1 MNLYTQISDMFSRE
15 LNAHGRAF
23 VNYEALAGVE
33 KKDMTIDGFPAK
45 LLFNPARVRSV
56 MADVSPEALQQ
67 RACFLCPDGV
77 EEHQLTH
84 NWDSPTG
91 HTYYIRVN
99 PFPIFSPHFTVSSSV
114 HERQE
119 LLPHLESMLHL
130 AQQLPEMTIFYN
142 GPMCGASAPDHMHF
156 QAVPRHSLPIED
168 HFSTNYANAILVQE
182 TDLQTHLAAV
192 KKVLAMGTIPEEAS
206 QTGSLTIGASH
217 AEEYEP
223 RWNIVSWY
231 EPAPN
236 GDVQHSSMAQSAIQ
250 NSSELSSQQ
259 KTILNNTEQ
268 PLNHIEP
275 TPAGSFH
282 TVIFFRKESRP
293 MCFFAPEEERI
304 LFSPATVEMA
314 GIGIVANRE
323 SFDRLT
329 PDRLRDII
337 REVADTP
344 YPVTNSQ

>member
-1 MNLYTQISDMFSRE
+1 MFSRE
-15 LNAHGRAF
+15 LDAHGRAF
-23 VNYEALAGVE
+23 INYQALAQVE
-33 KKDMTIDGFPAK
+33 VKDMTIDGFPAK
-45 LLFNPARVRSV
+45 LFFNPARVRSV
-56 MADVSPEALQQ
+56 MADVSPEALQK

-84 NWDSPTG
+84 NWESPTG

-99 PFPIFSPHFTVSSSV
+99 PFPIFSPHFTVSSSM

-130 AQQLPEMTIFYN
+130 AKELPEMTIFYN

-168 HFSTNYANAILVQE
+168 HFDTNYANAILVQE
-182 TDLQTHLAAV
+182 ANLQDHLAAV
-192 KKVLAMGTIPEEAS
+192 KRILAMGTIPEEAS
-206 QTGSLTIGASH
+206 QTGSLTVGASH

-231 EPAPN
+231 EPA
-236 GDVQHSSMAQSAIQ
+236 SSPKF
-250 NSSELSSQQ
+250 N
-259 KTILNNTEQ
+259 TI
-268 PLNHIEP
+268 
-275 TPAGSFH
+275 
-282 TVIFFRKESRP
+282 VFFRKESRP

-329 PDRLRDII
+329 PEKLRDII
-337 REVADTP
+337 REVADTLP
-344 YPVTNSQ
+344 ITDTQ

>member
-1 MNLYTQISDMFSRE
+1 MNLFKQISDMFSRE
-15 LNAHGRAF
+15 LSAHGRAF
-23 VNYEALAGVE
+23 VNYQALSGVE
-33 KKDMTIDGFPAK
+33 VKDMTIDGFPAK
-45 LLFNPARVRSV
+45 LFFNPARVRSV
-56 MADVSPEALQQ
+56 MADVSPEALQK

-77 EEHQLTH
+77 EENQLTH
-84 NWDSPTG
+84 NWESPTG

-130 AQQLPEMTIFYN
+130 AKELPEMTIFYN

-182 TDLQTHLAAV
+182 TDLQSHLAAV
-192 KKVLAMGTIPEEAS
+192 KRVLAMGTIPEEAS
-206 QTGSLTIGASH
+206 QTGSLTAGASH

-231 EPAPN
+231 EPASSPTN
-236 GDVQHSSMAQSAIQ
+236 SEASNSPLGRPIGETPSHSLNEASF
-250 NSSELSSQQ
+250 N
-259 KTILNNTEQ
+259 TI
-268 PLNHIEP
+268 
-275 TPAGSFH
+275 
-282 TVIFFRKESRP
+282 VFFRRESRP

-314 GIGIVANRE
+314 GIDIVANRE

-329 PDRLRDII
+329 PARLRDII
-337 REVADTP
+337 REVADNP
-344 YPVTNSQ
+344 CI

>member
-1 MNLYTQISDMFSRE
+1 MFSRE
-15 LNAHGRAF
+15 LEAHGRAF
-23 VNYEALAGVE
+23 LNYEALAGVE
-33 KKDMTIDGFPAK
+33 KKDMTIDGFPAQ
-45 LLFNPARVRSV
+45 LFFNPARVRSV
-56 MADVSPEALQQ
+56 MADVSPEALQK
-67 RACFLCPDGV
+67 RACFLCPDGI

-119 LLPHLESMLHL
+119 LLPHLEAMLHL
-130 AQQLPEMTIFYN
+130 AKELPEMTIFYN

-168 HFSTNYANAILVQE
+168 HFDTNYANAILVQE
-182 TDLQTHLAAV
+182 ADLQDHLAAV
-192 KKVLAMGTIPEEAS
+192 KRILAMGTIPKEAS

-223 RWNIVSWY
+223 RWNIVTWY
-231 EPAPN
+231 
-236 GDVQHSSMAQSAIQ
+236 D
-250 NSSELSSQQ
+250 
-259 KTILNNTEQ
+259 NT
-268 PLNHIEP
+268 
-275 TPAGSFH
+275 FH
-282 TVIFFRKESRP
+282 TVIFFRRESRP
-293 MCFFAPEEERI
+293 QCFFAPEEERI

-329 PDRLRDII
+329 PEKLREII
-337 REVADTP
+337 REVADNP
-344 YPVTNSQ
+344 L

>member
-1 MNLYTQISDMFSRE
+1 MKLFQLINEMFSRE
-15 LNAHGRAF
+15 LASHGRAF
-23 VNYEALAGVE
+23 VNYGALDQVE
-33 KKDMTIDGFPAK
+33 VKDMTIDGFPAK
-45 LLFNPARVRSV
+45 LFFNPARVRSV
-56 MADVSPEALQQ
+56 MADVSPEALQK

-130 AQQLPEMTIFYN
+130 AKELPEMTIFYN

-182 TDLQTHLAAV
+182 SDLQTHLAAV

-206 QTGSLTIGASH
+206 QTGSLTAGASRT
-217 AEEYEP
+217 EEWEP
-223 RWNIVSWY
+223 RWNIISWY
-231 EPAPN
+231 EPE
-236 GDVQHSSMAQSAIQ
+236 S
-250 NSSELSSQQ
+250 NSPQDGLTATSGLTSNSRRRSFN
-259 KTILNNTEQ
+259 TI
-268 PLNHIEP
+268 
-275 TPAGSFH
+275 
-282 TVIFFRKESRP
+282 VFFRRESRP
-293 MCFFAPEEERI
+293 QCFFAPENERI
-304 LFSPATVEMA
+304 LFSPGTVEMG

-323 SFDRLT
+323 SFDRIT
-329 PDRLRDII
+329 PEVLRSMIQ
-337 REVADTP
+337 EVADEI
-344 YPVTNSQ
+344 V

>member
-1 MNLYTQISDMFSRE
+1 MFSRE

-23 VNYEALAGVE
+23 VNYQALSQVE
-33 KKDMTIDGFPAK
+33 VKDMTIDGFPAK
-45 LLFNPARVRSV
+45 LFFNPARVRSV
-56 MADVSPEALQQ
+56 MADVSPEALQK

-77 EEHQLTH
+77 EEYQLTH

-130 AQQLPEMTIFYN
+130 AKELPEMTIFYN

-182 TDLQTHLAAV
+182 DDLQDHLTAV
-192 KKVLAMGTIPEEAS
+192 KKVLAMGTIPNEAS
-206 QTGSLTIGASH
+206 QTGSLTIGATH

-231 EPAPN
+231 EP
-236 GDVQHSSMAQSAIQ
+236 DS
-250 NSSELSSQQ
+250 NSPQDGL
-259 KTILNNTEQ
+259 TA
-268 PLNHIEP
+268 
-275 TPAGSFH
+275 AGSQTSNSRRRSFN
-282 TVIFFRKESRP
+282 TIVFFRKESRP

-329 PDRLRDII
+329 PTRLRDII
-337 REVADTP
+337 REVADEI
-344 YPVTNSQ
+344 V

>member
-1 MNLYTQISDMFSRE
+1 MTLYQQITDMFSRE
-15 LNAHGRAF
+15 LSAHGRAF
-23 VNYEALAGVE
+23 LNYEALAGVE
-33 KKDMTIDGFPAK
+33 VKDMTIDGFPAK
-45 LLFNPARVRSV
+45 LFFNPARVRSV
-56 MADVSPEALQQ
+56 MADVSPEVLQQ

-77 EEHQLTH
+77 EENQLTH
-84 NWDSPTG
+84 NWESPTG

-119 LLPHLESMLHL
+119 LLPHLEAMLHL
-130 AQQLPEMTIFYN
+130 AKELPEMTIFYN

-192 KKVLAMGTIPEEAS
+192 KRVLAMGTIPEEAS

-223 RWNIVSWY
+223 RWNIVTWY
-231 EPAPN
+231 E
-236 GDVQHSSMAQSAIQ
+236 DMW
-250 NSSELSSQQ
+250 
-259 KTILNNTEQ
+259 
-268 PLNHIEP
+268 
-275 TPAGSFH
+275 H
-282 TVIFFRKESRP
+282 TVIFFRRESRP

-329 PDRLRDII
+329 PARLRDII
-337 REVADTP
+337 REVADNP
-344 YPVTNSQ
+344 LA

>member
-1 MNLYTQISDMFSRE
+1 MFSRE
-15 LNAHGRAF
+15 LSAHGRAF
-23 VNYEALAGVE
+23 LNYEALAGVE
-33 KKDMTIDGFPAK
+33 VKDMTIDGFPAK
-45 LLFNPARVRSV
+45 LFFNPARVRSV

-77 EEHQLTH
+77 EENQLTH
-84 NWDSPTG
+84 NWESPTG

-99 PFPIFSPHFTVSSSV
+99 PFPIFSPHFTISSSV

-119 LLPHLESMLHL
+119 LLPHLAAMLHL
-130 AQQLPEMTIFYN
+130 AKELPEMTIFYN

-168 HFSTNYANAILVQE
+168 HFSTNYAKAILVQE
-182 TDLQTHLAAV
+182 TDLQSHLAAV
-192 KKVLAMGTIPEEAS
+192 KRVLAMGTIPEEAS

-223 RWNIVSWY
+223 RWNIVTWY
-231 EPAPN
+231 E
-236 GDVQHSSMAQSAIQ
+236 DMW
-250 NSSELSSQQ
+250 
-259 KTILNNTEQ
+259 
-268 PLNHIEP
+268 
-275 TPAGSFH
+275 H
-282 TVIFFRKESRP
+282 TVIFFRRESRP

-329 PDRLRDII
+329 PARLRDII
-337 REVADTP
+337 REVADNP
-344 YPVTNSQ
+344 LA

>member
-1 MNLYTQISDMFSRE
+1 MTLFQRINDMFSRE
-15 LNAHGRAF
+15 LSAHGRAF
-23 VNYEALAGVE
+23 HNYEALAGVE
-33 KKDMTIDGFPAK
+33 VKDMTIDGFPAK
-45 LLFNPARVRSV
+45 LFFNPARVRSV
-56 MADVSPEALQQ
+56 MADVSPEALQK

-130 AQQLPEMTIFYN
+130 AKELPEMTIFYN

-182 TDLQTHLAAV
+182 SDLQTHLAAV
-192 KKVLAMGTIPEEAS
+192 KKVLALGTIPEEAS
-206 QTGSLTIGASH
+206 QTGSLTVGASH

-231 EPAPN
+231 TPSPN
-236 GDVQHSSMAQSAIQ
+236 GDSVESCSMVQ
-250 NSSELSSQQ
+250 NSVESRSMVQNSVELSVE
-259 KTILNNTEQ
+259 NTTLHHSTQ
-268 PLNHIEP
+268 HYTTLHN
-275 TPAGSFH
+275 GMFY

-329 PDRLRDII
+329 PSKLRDII
-337 REVADTP
+337 REVADNP
-344 YPVTNSQ
+344 L

>member
-1 MNLYTQISDMFSRE
+1 MKLFQLINEMFSRE
-15 LNAHGRAF
+15 LASHGRAF
-23 VNYEALAGVE
+23 VNYQALSGVE
-33 KKDMTIDGFPAK
+33 VKDMTIDGFPAK
-45 LLFNPARVRSV
+45 LFFNPARVRSV
-56 MADVSPEALQQ
+56 MADVSPEALQK

-130 AQQLPEMTIFYN
+130 AKELPEMTIFYN

-182 TDLQTHLAAV
+182 TDLQNHLTAV

-206 QTGSLTIGASH
+206 QTGSLTAGASH

-231 EPAPN
+231 EPE
-236 GDVQHSSMAQSAIQ
+236 S
-250 NSSELSSQQ
+250 NSPQDSLTAVGGLTSSSQRRSF
-259 KTILNNTEQ
+259 NT
-268 PLNHIEP
+268 
-275 TPAGSFH
+275 
-282 TVIFFRKESRP
+282 VVFFRKESRP

-329 PDRLRDII
+329 PSKLRDII
-337 REVADTP
+337 REVADIP
-344 YPVTNSQ
+344 YPIANSQ

>member
-15 LNAHGRAF
+15 LASHGRAF
-23 VNYEALAGVE
+23 VNYQALSGVE
-33 KKDMTIDGFPAK
+33 VKDMTIDGFPAK
-45 LLFNPARVRSV
+45 LFFNPARVRSV
-56 MADVSPEALQQ
+56 MADVSPEALQK

-77 EEHQLTH
+77 EEYQLTH
-84 NWDSPTG
+84 NWDSPTW

-119 LLPHLESMLHL
+119 LLPHLESMLYL
-130 AQQLPEMTIFYN
+130 AKELPEMTIFYN

-168 HFSTNYANAILVQE
+168 HFSTNYANAILVQK

-206 QTGSLTIGASH
+206 QTGSLTAGASH

-231 EPAPN
+231 TPSPN
-236 GDVQHSSMAQSAIQ
+236 GDVQHSSMAQSAVQ

-275 TPAGSFH
+275 TPTGSFH

-293 MCFFAPEEERI
+293 QCFFAPEEERI

-314 GIGIVANRE
+314 GIGIVAKRE

-329 PDRLRDII
+329 PSKLRDII
-337 REVADTP
+337 REVAD
-344 YPVTNSQ
+344 NLL

>member
-1 MNLYTQISDMFSRE
+1 MFSRE
-15 LNAHGRAF
+15 LASHGRAF
-23 VNYEALAGVE
+23 VNYQALSQVE
-33 KKDMTIDGFPAK
+33 VKDMTIDGFPAK
-45 LLFNPARVRSV
+45 LFFNPARVRSV
-56 MADVSPEALQQ
+56 MADVSPEALQK

-130 AQQLPEMTIFYN
+130 AKELPEMTIFYN

-168 HFSTNYANAILVQE
+168 HFDTNYANAILVQE
-182 TDLQTHLAAV
+182 ADLQDHLAAV
-192 KKVLAMGTIPEEAS
+192 KRILAMGTIPEEAS
-206 QTGSLTIGASH
+206 QTGSLTVGASH

-223 RWNIVSWY
+223 RWNIVTWY
-231 EPAPN
+231 DE
-236 GDVQHSSMAQSAIQ
+236 
-250 NSSELSSQQ
+250 
-259 KTILNNTEQ
+259 KW
-268 PLNHIEP
+268 
-275 TPAGSFH
+275 H
-282 TVIFFRKESRP
+282 TVVFFRKESRP

-329 PDRLRDII
+329 PEKLRDII
-337 REVADTP
+337 REVADTLP
-344 YPVTNSQ
+344 ITDTQ

>member
-1 MNLYTQISDMFSRE
+1 MGVEGTYPNEREKVMTLFQRINDMFSRE

-23 VNYEALAGVE
+23 LNYEALGGVE
-33 KKDMTIDGFPAK
+33 KKDMTIDGFPAQ
-45 LLFNPARVRSV
+45 LFFNPARVRSV
-56 MADVSPEALQQ
+56 MADVSPEALQK
-67 RACFLCPDGV
+67 RACFLCPDGI

-130 AQQLPEMTIFYN
+130 AKELPEMTIFYN

-168 HFSTNYANAILVQE
+168 HFDTNYANAIMVQE
-182 TDLQTHLAAV
+182 ADLQDHLTAV
-192 KKVLAMGTIPEEAS
+192 KRILAMGTIPEEAS

-231 EPAPN
+231 DN
-236 GDVQHSSMAQSAIQ
+236 
-250 NSSELSSQQ
+250 
-259 KTILNNTEQ
+259 
-268 PLNHIEP
+268 
-275 TPAGSFH
+275 SFH
-282 TVIFFRKESRP
+282 TIIFFRKESRP

-329 PDRLRDII
+329 PSKLRDII
-337 REVADTP
+337 REVADTLP
-344 YPVTNSQ
+344 ITDTQ

>member
-1 MNLYTQISDMFSRE
+1 MFSRE
-15 LNAHGRAF
+15 LASHGRAF
-23 VNYEALAGVE
+23 VNYGALDQVE
-33 KKDMTIDGFPAK
+33 VKDMTIDGFPAK
-45 LLFNPARVRSV
+45 LFFNPARVRSV
-56 MADVSPEALQQ
+56 MADVSPEALQK

-77 EEHQLTH
+77 EDHQLTH

-130 AQQLPEMTIFYN
+130 AKELPEMTIFYN

-182 TDLQTHLAAV
+182 MDLQTHLSAV
-192 KKVLAMGTIPEEAS
+192 KRVLSLGTIPEEAS
-206 QTGSLTIGASH
+206 QTGSLTAGASH

-231 EPAPN
+231 TPSPN
-236 GDVQHSSMAQSAIQ
+236 GDSV
-250 NSSELSSQQ
+250 ELSVE
-259 KTILNNTEQ
+259 NTTLHHSTQ
-268 PLNHIEP
+268 HYTTLHN
-275 TPAGSFH
+275 GMFH
-282 TVIFFRKESRP
+282 TVIFFRRESRP
-293 MCFFAPEEERI
+293 QCFFAPEPERI

-329 PDRLRDII
+329 PSKLRDII
-337 REVADTP
+337 REVADEI
-344 YPVTNSQ
+344 V

>member
-1 MNLYTQISDMFSRE
+1 MFSRE
-15 LNAHGRAF
+15 LASHGRAF
-23 VNYEALAGVE
+23 VNYQALSQVE
-33 KKDMTIDGFPAK
+33 VKDMTIDGFPAK
-45 LLFNPARVRSV
+45 LFFNPARVRSV
-56 MADVSPEALQQ
+56 MADVSPEALQK

-77 EEHQLTH
+77 EENQLTH
-84 NWDSPTG
+84 NWESPTG
-91 HTYYIRVN
+91 HTYCIRVN

-119 LLPHLESMLHL
+119 LLPHLEAMLHL
-130 AQQLPEMTIFYN
+130 AKELPEMTIFYN

-192 KKVLAMGTIPEEAS
+192 KRVLAMGTIPEEAS
-206 QTGSLTIGASH
+206 QTGSLTAGASH

-231 EPAPN
+231 EPASSPN
-236 GDVQHSSMAQSAIQ
+236 SLIASSP
-250 NSSELSSQQ
+250 NFN
-259 KTILNNTEQ
+259 TI
-268 PLNHIEP
+268 
-275 TPAGSFH
+275 
-282 TVIFFRKESRP
+282 VFFRKESRP
-293 MCFFAPEEERI
+293 MCFFAPEPERI

-323 SFDRLT
+323 SFARLT
-329 PDRLRDII
+329 PSKLRDII
-337 REVADTP
+337 REVADNPCT
-344 YPVTNSQ
+344 

>member
-1 MNLYTQISDMFSRE
+1 MFSRE
-15 LNAHGRAF
+15 LASHGRAF
-23 VNYEALAGVE
+23 VNYQALSQVE
-33 KKDMTIDGFPAK
+33 VKDMTIDGFPAK
-45 LLFNPARVRSV
+45 LFFNPARVRSV
-56 MADVSPEALQQ
+56 MADVSPEALQK

-130 AQQLPEMTIFYN
+130 AKELPEMTIFYN

-168 HFSTNYANAILVQE
+168 HFDTNYANAIMVQE
-182 TDLQTHLAAV
+182 ADLQDHLTAV
-192 KKVLAMGTIPEEAS
+192 KRILAMGTIPEEAS

-231 EPAPN
+231 DN
-236 GDVQHSSMAQSAIQ
+236 
-250 NSSELSSQQ
+250 
-259 KTILNNTEQ
+259 
-268 PLNHIEP
+268 
-275 TPAGSFH
+275 SFH
-282 TVIFFRKESRP
+282 TIIFFRKESRP

-329 PDRLRDII
+329 PSKLRDII
-337 REVADTP
+337 REVADTLP
-344 YPVTNSQ
+344 ITDTQ

>member
-1 MNLYTQISDMFSRE
+1 MGVEGTYPNEREEVMTLFQRINDMFSRE

-23 VNYEALAGVE
+23 LNYEALAGVE
-33 KKDMTIDGFPAK
+33 KKDMTIDGFPAQ
-45 LLFNPARVRSV
+45 LFFNPARVRSV
-56 MADVSPEALQQ
+56 MADVSPEALQK

-130 AQQLPEMTIFYN
+130 AKELPEMTIFYN

-168 HFSTNYANAILVQE
+168 HFDTNYANAILVQE
-182 TDLQTHLAAV
+182 TDLQDHLAAV

-231 EPAPN
+231 
-236 GDVQHSSMAQSAIQ
+236 DD
-250 NSSELSSQQ
+250 
-259 KTILNNTEQ
+259 T
-268 PLNHIEP
+268 
-275 TPAGSFH
+275 FH
-282 TVIFFRKESRP
+282 TVIFFRRESRP

-329 PDRLRDII
+329 PEKLREII
-337 REVADTP
+337 REVADKL
-344 YPVTNSQ
+344 V

>member
-1 MNLYTQISDMFSRE
+1 MTLYQQITDMFSRE
-15 LNAHGRAF
+15 LASHGRAF
-23 VNYEALAGVE
+23 VNYQALSGVE
-33 KKDMTIDGFPAK
+33 VKDMTIDGFPAK
-45 LLFNPARVRSV
+45 LFFNPARVRSV
-56 MADVSPEALQQ
+56 MADVSPEALQK

-130 AQQLPEMTIFYN
+130 AKELPEMTIFYN

-168 HFSTNYANAILVQE
+168 HFSTNYANAVLVQE
-182 TDLQTHLAAV
+182 SDLQSHLAALE
-192 KKVLAMGTIPEEAS
+192 KVLSMASIPENAS
-206 QTGSLTIGASH
+206 QTGSLTAGASH

-223 RWNIVSWY
+223 RWNIVTWY
-231 EPAPN
+231 EPASSPN
-236 GDVQHSSMAQSAIQ
+236 SASSPKF
-250 NSSELSSQQ
+250 N
-259 KTILNNTEQ
+259 TI
-268 PLNHIEP
+268 
-275 TPAGSFH
+275 
-282 TVIFFRKESRP
+282 VFFRKESRP
-293 MCFFAPEEERI
+293 QCFFAPEEERI

-314 GIGIVANRE
+314 GIGIVANRD

-329 PDRLRDII
+329 PAKLRDII
-337 REVADTP
+337 REVADNPCT
-344 YPVTNSQ
+344 

>member
-1 MNLYTQISDMFSRE
+1 MNLYQQITDMFSRE
-15 LNAHGRAF
+15 LSSHGRAF
-23 VNYEALAGVE
+23 VNYQALSQVE
-33 KKDMTIDGFPAK
+33 VKDMNIDGFPAK
-45 LLFNPARVRSV
+45 LFFNPARVRSV
-56 MADVSPEALQQ
+56 MADVSPEALQK

-99 PFPIFSPHFTVSSSV
+99 PFPIFSPHLTVSSSV

-130 AQQLPEMTIFYN
+130 AKELPEMTIFYN

-182 TDLQTHLAAV
+182 TDLQAHLTAV
-192 KKVLAMGTIPEEAS
+192 KRVLAMGTIPEEAS
-206 QTGSLTIGASH
+206 QTGSLTAGASH

-223 RWNIVSWY
+223 RWNIISWY
-231 EPAPN
+231 EPA
-236 GDVQHSSMAQSAIQ
+236 SSPKF
-250 NSSELSSQQ
+250 N
-259 KTILNNTEQ
+259 TIVL
-268 PLNHIEP
+268 
-275 TPAGSFH
+275 
-282 TVIFFRKESRP
+282 FRKESRP

-329 PDRLRDII
+329 PSKLRDII
-337 REVADTP
+337 REVAD
-344 YPVTNSQ
+344 NLL

>member
-1 MNLYTQISDMFSRE
+1 MGVEGTYPNEREEVMTLFQRINDMFSRE
-15 LNAHGRAF
+15 LEAHGRAF
-23 VNYEALAGVE
+23 LNYEALAGVE
-33 KKDMTIDGFPAK
+33 KKDMTIDGFPAQ
-45 LLFNPARVRSV
+45 LFFNPARVRSV

-168 HFSTNYANAILVQE
+168 HFDTNYANAILVQE
-182 TDLQTHLAAV
+182 TDLQDHLAAV

-231 EPAPN
+231 
-236 GDVQHSSMAQSAIQ
+236 DD
-250 NSSELSSQQ
+250 
-259 KTILNNTEQ
+259 T
-268 PLNHIEP
+268 
-275 TPAGSFH
+275 FH
-282 TVIFFRKESRP
+282 TVIFFRRESRP

-329 PDRLRDII
+329 PEKLREII
-337 REVADTP
+337 REVADKL
-344 YPVTNSQ
+344 V

>member
-1 MNLYTQISDMFSRE
+1 MTLYQQITDMFSRE
-15 LNAHGRAF
+15 LASHGRAF
-23 VNYEALAGVE
+23 LNYEALSGVE
-33 KKDMTIDGFPAK
+33 VKDMTIDGFPAK
-45 LLFNPARVRSV
+45 LFFNPARVRSV
-56 MADVSPEALQQ
+56 MADVSPEALQK

-77 EEHQLTH
+77 EENQLTH
-84 NWDSPTG
+84 NWESPTG

-119 LLPHLESMLHL
+119 LLPHLEAMLHL
-130 AQQLPEMTIFYN
+130 AKELPEMTIFYN

-182 TDLQTHLAAV
+182 TDLQSHLAAV
-192 KKVLAMGTIPEEAS
+192 KRVLAMGTIPEEAS

-223 RWNIVSWY
+223 RWNIVTWY
-231 EPAPN
+231 E
-236 GDVQHSSMAQSAIQ
+236 DMW
-250 NSSELSSQQ
+250 
-259 KTILNNTEQ
+259 
-268 PLNHIEP
+268 
-275 TPAGSFH
+275 H
-282 TVIFFRKESRP
+282 TVIFFRRESRP

-329 PDRLRDII
+329 PEKLRDII
-337 REVADTP
+337 REVADNP
-344 YPVTNSQ
+344 LA

>member
-1 MNLYTQISDMFSRE
+1 MKLFQLINEMFSRE
-15 LNAHGRAF
+15 LASRGRAF
-23 VNYEALAGVE
+23 VNYGALDQVE
-33 KKDMTIDGFPAK
+33 VKDMTIDGFPAK
-45 LLFNPARVRSV
+45 LFFNPARVRSV
-56 MADVSPEALQQ
+56 MADVSPEALQK

-130 AQQLPEMTIFYN
+130 AKELPEMTIFYN

-182 TDLQTHLAAV
+182 SDLQTHLAAV

-206 QTGSLTIGASH
+206 QTGSLTAGASH

-231 EPAPN
+231 EPA
-236 GDVQHSSMAQSAIQ
+236 SSPKF
-250 NSSELSSQQ
+250 N
-259 KTILNNTEQ
+259 TI
-268 PLNHIEP
+268 
-275 TPAGSFH
+275 
-282 TVIFFRKESRP
+282 VFFRRESRP
-293 MCFFAPEEERI
+293 QCFFAPEPERI

-314 GIGIVANRE
+314 GIGIVANRD

-329 PDRLRDII
+329 PARLRNII

-344 YPVTNSQ
+344 YPIANSQ